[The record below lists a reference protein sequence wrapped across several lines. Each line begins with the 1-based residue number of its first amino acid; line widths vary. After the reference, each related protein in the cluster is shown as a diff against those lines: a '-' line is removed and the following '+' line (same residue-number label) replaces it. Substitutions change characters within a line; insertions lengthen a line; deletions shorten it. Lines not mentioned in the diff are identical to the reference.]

1 MVVSIDS
8 GHEHFLILACI
19 EREDSVILE
28 KDYALTRR
36 LEGSLTM
43 LRTEAH
49 IHCCRRIGKRLF
61 EESKT
66 ELDAENPS
74 YRLVD
79 S

>member
-1 MVVSIDS
+1 MVVSVDS
-8 GHEHFLILACI
+8 GHKHFLILACI
-19 EREDSVILE
+19 EREDTVIFE
-28 KDYALTRR
+28 KDYALACR

-43 LRTEAH
+43 LLTEAH
-49 IHCCRRIGKRLF
+49 VHCCRRIGKRLF